1 MLTFQQFGM
10 HDEWHGIP
18 GDENK
23 RDRWFG
29 YNDPEFNE
37 NFERDYLK
45 PLARYL
51 LYIGLLFYILKI
63 QFDAGLMMLFAFV
76 VNQCFFLAD
85 FNRDYL
91 FGIDTIGYL
100 DQGS

>member
-1 MLTFQQFGM
+1 M

-29 YNDPEFNE
+29 YSDPEFNE

-45 PLARYL
+45 PFCRYL
-51 LYIGLLFYILKI
+51 LYVGLLFYVLKI
-63 QFDAGLMMLFAFV
+63 EFDAQLTMAFAFC
-76 VNQCFFLAD
+76 VNFGLLLLD
-85 FNRDYL
+85 FNRDYM

-100 DQGS
+100 DQGSQFLLG